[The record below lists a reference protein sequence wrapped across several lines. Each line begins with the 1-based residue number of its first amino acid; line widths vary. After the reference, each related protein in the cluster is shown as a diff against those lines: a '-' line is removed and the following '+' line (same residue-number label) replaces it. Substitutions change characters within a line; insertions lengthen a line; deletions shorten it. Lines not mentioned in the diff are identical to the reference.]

1 MSVVCSSRSLPS
13 TRGGIKHVPPAGAW
27 SSQLALRGAF
37 GRVGQNDRVSDN
49 PPSVLGESPP
59 TAGAEDVEGAPDDQ
73 QLGIAVRLDPKAVDT
88 ARAAAIEEA
97 GAEAA
102 VGALVDAVADDSVA
116 VSARFV
122 ATDRGYQ
129 GWHWSVTLAVLDAEH
144 PTVSEVVLLPG
155 PDALLAPA
163 WIPWDQRIRSG
174 DLGVGDLLPSAPDD
188 PRLVPGYVQSADP
201 AVEEVALEVGLGRM
215 RVMSRDGLEDTAERW
230 HDGPFGPDDDMATH
244 APANCLTCGFFLPLR
259 GSLGVLFGACGNE
272 YSPADGRVVD
282 AGYGCG
288 AHSEALTGVSFGPIV
303 GETVVDELRLEVHDH
318 PVRDVVLI
326 DDDGSVGDLGG
337 DLIERAIDGA
347 EGLAEDAGL
356 AVDGLDAA
364 DGWPVVDAVKAEDAG
379 LAVDGV
385 DPSSEFDTDV
395 P

>member
-1 MSVVCSSRSLPS
+1 M
-13 TRGGIKHVPPAGAW
+13 
-27 SSQLALRGAF
+27 
-37 GRVGQNDRVSDN
+37 GQNDRVNDT
-49 PPSVLGESPP
+49 PPSVLDETGPADAAEAAMEDAAEAA
-59 TAGAEDVEGAPDDQ
+59 TEDAAEAATDTAEDPAA
-73 QLGIAVRLDPKAVDT
+73 GIAVELDPTAASV
-88 ARAAAIEEA
+88 ARAAAVEEA
-97 GAEAA
+97 GGPDL
-102 VGALVDAVADDSVA
+102 VGALVDAVADDAVA
-116 VSARFV
+116 VTARFV
-122 ATDRGYQ
+122 AADKGYH
-129 GWHWSVTLAVLDAEH
+129 GWYWSVTLAVLEAAH

-155 PDALLAPA
+155 PHALLAPA
-163 WIPWDQRIRSG
+163 WVPWDQRIRSG

-288 AHSEALTGVSFGPIV
+288 AHSEALTGVSLGPVV

-318 PVRDVVLI
+318 PVRDVEDLDV
-326 DDDGSVGDLGG
+326 DEAEPAEFDVEVGELDV
-337 DLIERAIDGA
+337 EV
-347 EGLAEDAGL
+347 DAA
-356 AVDGLDAA
+356 AVDGFD
-364 DGWPVVDAVKAEDAG
+364 
-379 LAVDGV
+379 V
-385 DPSSEFDTDV
+385 DPDDR
-395 P
+395 